1 MVGCRELWVGRMTP
15 AASRRASGR
24 AMPADDALRAGDF
37 TEKLICSGPS
47 RGCFSATAG
56 LQKGENRGRRT

>member
-24 AMPADDALRAGDF
+24 AMPADDALRARDF
-37 TEKLICSGPS
+37 TEKDKFS
-47 RGCFSATAG
+47 RPFAKASLRSAWI
-56 LQKGENRGRRT
+56 L